1 VTLSGRSPA
10 PEHGDDLDPLF
21 SATVEATE
29 EAVLNALWNA
39 ERTEGRR
46 GRVVEAL
53 PHDAVLEL
61 LAAHRRLE
69 R

>member
-1 VTLSGRSPA
+1 MLDRRRIRPLSEREAAALDERTLWS
-10 PEHGDDLDPLF
+10 
-21 SATVEATE
+21 
-29 EAVLNALWNA
+29 A
-39 ERTEGRR
+39 ERTEGRE

-61 LAAHRRLE
+61 LASHLRLA

>member
-1 VTLSGRSPA
+1 MNTP
-10 PEHGDDLDPLF
+10 LDR
-21 SATVEATE
+21 

-39 ERTEGRR
+39 QRTEGRE

-53 PHDAVLEL
+53 PHDAALEL
-61 LAAHRRLE
+61 LGAHRRLE